1 MLDKNKKCCLTSSLQ
16 ITCPSIFSLA
26 LSAMFES
33 HSQPS
38 IDVDSQETP
47 VSTPV
52 QLNQPTAKPVWCE
65 YASLHHDIY
74 QRTTIS

>member
-1 MLDKNKKCCLTSSLQ
+1 MFLDGSVQ
-16 ITCPSIFSLA
+16 ITYPFLFSLA

-52 QLNQPTAKPVWCE
+52 QLNQPAAKPIWCE
-65 YASLHHDIY
+65 YTSLYHDIY
-74 QRTTIS
+74 QRTAIS